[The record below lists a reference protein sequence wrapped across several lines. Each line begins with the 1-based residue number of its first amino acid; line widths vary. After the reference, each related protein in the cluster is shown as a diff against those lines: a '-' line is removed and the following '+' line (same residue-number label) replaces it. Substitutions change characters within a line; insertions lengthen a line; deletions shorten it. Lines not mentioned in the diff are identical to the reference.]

1 MASRWNQQEQG
12 AKRRRTN
19 QGTRGTARTQPAAS
33 NPNKNRKSTDTN
45 RNIGRPAAA
54 KPAPKA
60 APKAAPKQ
68 TKPSGV
74 QKVQQKVTY
83 FTNKNKPKQ
92 TTQQTSLNR
101 LARQKGTAQ
110 VLTGKQTPLPPKRA
124 TRMGQ
129 TLNPMEQLKTD
140 AKLGRENWISRATV
154 PAKPLTAEQQKKKN
168 QQTAKQSGFNAR
180 ARKQTLSSYDQKLAQ
195 GKQFQIQQAKQ
206 RFDEAKAKGDSAGMA
221 KAHREAESLRYGSGY
236 SGGATGS
243 EYITANLTQD
253 DYNRLN
259 ADGQKAMKQARLT
272 RSRAVTEEE
281 IARADRRI
289 EEILNAPGYRNNR
302 LSAAETGKGWSYG
315 PDGRRMWAGT
325 KEQNR
330 EDARP
335 AIAGLQGIGKRI
347 VGQYAHFGQS
357 VARANRDIIDR
368 NNINKW
374 IVDADN
380 YIQAQSDL
388 ERYDSF
394 VAQFGAPP
402 DDLPAN
408 RNVLVMRLNDAIQAR
423 AQLARIEHDVDS
435 PYYDETHAKTA
446 RELMR
451 ERYSLP
457 GRDEF
462 ESPVSM
468 MLNDTPT
475 GRKETFGERMLREGA
490 ELEEEALEGTT
501 GLNRVLGQTA
511 LMLGDMA
518 PKAAL
523 AAIPGVGPLLSTY
536 AFGAGI
542 TGETAYNLRQQG
554 ATNSQALFQGALEG
568 GAVLGLGALSGA
580 ATSGAARFLASKGLQ
595 NNAVAKA
602 AMASVSG
609 GAFAAGGTG
618 MRVLANKFGYGEKD
632 NLTAGQLVQ
641 DAVIDFA
648 FGAIFTLLSGGPKK
662 MASRREESASWEFF
676 SKDMSPEEARALYR
690 RYAKQYHPDVG
701 GDGAVFA
708 RISDEYARYKQEVVN
723 RAQTSYRA
731 ATKASAEGKADV
743 AAQAEAE
750 YREAVGAI
758 QATME
763 EEIAARPE
771 IAEAMEILGAVSRD
785 GIKAPDLDPAQVSG
799 IMQRPQEP
807 TNVAAL
813 PPAAAT
819 ERSPLTMTAQEM
831 AENDHRTPMEK
842 AQDQGQSALELAA
855 RALQARNEAR
865 ELAAQQ
871 AAAWAARPREE
882 APVTVPEP
890 PTTTGIS
897 PTLEER
903 PVETTPKTGSIEA
916 VEKEKTRLRGAI
928 KMPVKGTNAEA
939 LEAGARSGELSL
951 DSVTFGGNV
960 PGFTKAQRNSFAEQ
974 VIEAAGTDARTIDVD
989 VPGDGDF
996 HMENTPENVANV
1008 LNKLN
1013 VKANQESIFTKPLD
1027 KLFSDAVKTATFTLN
1042 GEHYVTNGAL
1052 ALAVG
1057 EPGAK
1062 YAAENYKAAPLDM
1075 KQAEFA
1081 NEIAKNDKV
1090 LTQQPR
1096 VAVKGKDTQVYVFQT
1111 PDGEF
1116 TFDKRLVN
1124 FIDSGTL
1131 HYGEQ
1136 SYLSGRKVPWIV
1148 SVGEDGRINGFVLG
1162 MSGAKKLDPQTN
1174 YPYGNL
1180 KSIANAGKAPY
1191 NEGKSPKSVKEDMKN
1206 AVTSEEPGGMDQG
1219 RENLLPGDTGRRGLP
1234 DAGHP
1239 SEAQER
1245 VHGDRPG
1252 GEGNVHP
1259 DEGNDGET
1267 GAGGTGPDDS
1277 LRPEPGGDAGHAGTE
1292 NGLAV
1297 PRVAEG
1303 DTGAGV
1309 GHADEGGRADVS
1321 KPKDKPKP
1329 KTNNRHNHQITEDI
1343 DSIRPNFNDNVAA
1356 IKTMK
1361 AILEAGRKA
1370 TKEEM
1375 AVLAKYK
1382 GWGALKDILNEYSYY
1397 GRQLKG
1403 LLTKEEYEA
1412 AKLSV
1417 LNAHYTST
1425 KVISAMYDAVKRL
1438 GFKGGRVLE
1447 PSMGTGNFFGTM
1459 PKSMAR
1465 ASDLYGVE
1473 LDSITGN
1480 IAKLLYP
1487 DAKIDVAGFQ
1497 DVMYPDGTF
1506 DLVIGN
1512 VPFSNEIKIPYRGT
1526 TYNLHD
1532 FFFVKALDETRP
1544 GGVVALITSTGTLD
1558 KISGKT
1564 QRAISDR
1571 ANLIAAFRLPDNAF
1585 KTNAGTEVTTDLLFL
1600 QRKGEGIED
1609 NGIAFQKI
1617 GEIDGV
1623 PINEYFVEHPENI
1636 LGKLAREKGMY
1647 ASERTVVHGD
1657 GRNMEEALSKA
1668 FRKLPKDIMSGEPRP
1683 AAKPVTARKRGERSR
1698 RGFQISEDGTVTITD
1713 TKTGET
1719 VEYGNATKKE
1729 KEKTDTIREYVGLK
1743 ETFLDLLNTEN
1754 SGGDGSALRDKLNEQ
1769 YDAFV
1774 EKHGPLS
1781 SKENKRLLGQ
1791 DGDYIRTT
1799 GIELKTKDGYGKS
1812 DIFRTATTAR
1822 AKKTHADTAEEA
1834 LSISLNETGGV
1845 DLARME
1851 KLTGNS
1857 REDILKALGDE
1868 IILTPDGEYQLTVQY
1883 ASGDI
1888 YEKLD
1893 RIKGKKGFE
1902 KQRKI
1907 LEAALPKRK
1916 GPDEIMPTIGSHWI
1930 SPDYVRDFIRETFE
1944 VAGGL
1949 NVSYSKELGQWSV
1962 KLGWTGVKRFST
1974 DRVEAKDI
1982 IEKTLNGKNIV
1993 VTDKD
1998 ADGKR
2003 VINPNETK
2011 LAQAKQD
2018 DLRDAFQNWAFADR
2032 TRADDLIE
2040 TYNRTFNN
2048 YAPMNY
2054 DALADKI
2061 DWGVNP
2067 ASKKQ
2072 PRDYQKAAAARIVFG
2087 GNTLL
2092 HNGVGTGKTLTM
2104 IIAAHGLKQA
2114 GIANKPMFV
2123 VPNGKVEDF
2132 RTEILE
2138 AYPDAKI
2145 LALDNESMTPK
2156 QIQSTKSLIATGDW
2170 DYVII
2175 YRSAF
2180 GLVPLSPEVAAQSL
2194 QRQLELYE
2202 AAARENAGDRNGD
2215 KRFEKGLKARME
2227 TLRNRINALLDKPKD
2242 ESTFFDDMGIDAL
2255 FVDEAHNFKKV
2266 GFPTT
2271 FNFSG
2276 IVADTNEMT
2285 TDLYMKEEWL
2295 RDRGDRIV
2303 LATATPITNAISEM
2317 YNMTMHVAPEV
2328 YRNAGIYSFDTWA
2341 NTFVNIESQAE
2352 IASDGKTFR
2361 MKERARNFK
2370 NANALF
2376 GLYRQFAD
2384 IKLTQDV
2391 VKGLPEAEVVTVT
2404 AEGTDLHQQILDYL
2418 SGLPKDKILQ
2428 MNNDGKMAATDLRL
2442 ASALLDEM
2450 GIPMTAE
2457 ELDLPKSKINL
2468 AVGHI
2473 VDEWE
2478 NSAASKGTQFVFLDV
2493 GIGQSKTAGRYNYNL
2508 YGDLI
2513 DKLVKAGIPKK
2524 EIAKI
2529 GDYDGEEKRQILY
2542 DKMNNGEIRVLIGST
2557 AKMGEG
2563 VNAQQKAVALHH
2575 LSVPY
2580 RPDNLEQREGRIV
2593 RSGNT
2598 NKKVRI
2604 YKYIQENSYDSYLW
2618 QMIER
2623 KAAYLAEAYRGGDAT
2638 EVDELSEAQ
2647 VNAREAKAIATGN
2660 PLIMEK
2666 MNLQDTISRLKT
2678 LYRGWQGE
2686 KYDAQRTIE
2695 QARGKVAGAK
2705 QAQANA
2711 EADIRTVT
2719 EAIKKEGDGFS
2730 VTIGKK
2736 TFDTRKDATTALNP
2750 YFKERKTGKI
2760 GTVHGLEFGIQYDPQ
2775 DNNYRIYVRG
2785 EGEYYNSLGDSA
2797 SGNLTRIVNL
2807 AEKGPQSAKTVA
2819 ERNVQINESA
2829 IRDAETT
2836 LKAPFKH
2843 QKELEKSQARMREI
2857 DRELGVSGNDV
2868 TIETEETPAPTS
2880 GEVQY
2885 SREPGSAAGKS
2896 KEKKNFNEAQA
2907 GIAPRPENWTTERIK
2922 GGKTETPMSLSQII
2936 SKMMHDFDLNVTF
2949 GHVRG
2954 KGVRGQFNPRD
2965 KGIRSR
2971 IEQDLPTISHELG
2984 HWLDDRAGITGR
2996 KMSGEMRNEL
3006 EAALGEMKDQYPES
3020 AIQSEGFAEF
3030 IRKYLTNRETAAID
3044 YPILT
3049 ETIKRGLD
3057 GRDLIL
3063 LNQFADEINAYYAL
3077 DANTA
3082 GSAIRFRED
3091 GRPDYRT
3098 HVERVKDLGDS
3109 VYQAWVDSN
3118 HAIKNLDR
3126 ITGGNAY
3133 IYATNAAYRD
3143 NVAAQI
3149 IDGDLTDPNGRYVGP
3164 GWKTAIQGINTRN
3177 KQEWRDFGEYL
3188 VVRHGPE
3195 RLDAGK
3201 RVFADDRKNSSA
3213 FMNARR
3219 EELEEKYPAFKA
3231 AGDRLIEFE
3240 RNLVDV
3246 WGVGTGLIESSLAE
3260 SWHELYPNHVPL
3272 NRAIP
3277 RTRGGSGGKRGY
3289 ANQSN
3294 PLRRAKG
3301 SGLDIV
3307 HPAENIIDEIV
3318 MLVNAGTLNRV
3329 MQMVA
3334 GEAESMGADAMFM
3347 EKVPTPMVAKK
3358 FSMTGIKETLDQAGN
3373 EARLQGMFSENAQAT
3388 FDEIVSSLDDVMIQ
3402 YERGKAHGNV
3412 VTVMRNG
3419 NPEFWK
3425 VNDEALLDSLTHLS
3439 APQIG
3444 GILEAYAKTTR
3455 FMTANITGNNP
3466 IWSLFSNAPR
3476 DIMTFFTFSKE
3487 RNPGKAIPAI
3497 GSAYLNAFRQ
3507 RYKAG
3512 EGLDPLFAEY
3522 LAMGG
3527 GHASAYSADANLAKR
3542 ARKSAM
3548 SNEVQRVLDAI
3559 NPINWVS
3566 FVSDTIEMG
3575 PRFATYKMMRQ
3586 AGMEPNEAFYQAMD
3600 VTTNFRKAG
3609 YQSRQINKVVPF
3621 FNASVQG
3628 VDKFARFLSAEDAAP
3643 GKRGKTAAGRFTAM
3657 VAVSAA
3663 LAAVLYALNN
3673 RDDDRK
3679 RDYQQLSTY
3688 TKNAYW
3694 CIPMEDGKF
3703 FTIPKPR
3710 EIAVMTSLFETIL
3723 ERAKG
3728 GNEHAF
3734 DEFYDYAVENFLPS
3748 VISDL
3753 AEIPSNIAREG
3764 INEGLKTSF
3773 FGAAG
3778 SMGLLGV
3785 GFYMGANRDFLG
3797 RPIESQSLQNME
3809 PRDRFTNSTSK
3820 MAYYIGQG
3828 LNLSPQMIDYLG
3840 NQVLGYVWK
3849 VPNALFPVGEDPD
3862 FTLGVKA
3869 TYLKDSEYSTD
3880 LVNRLYDRKDRSDRA
3895 ASSKD
3900 DIDIAINAKLDNT
3913 MTTFYGRFNKLNRDR
3928 DDTNGRR
3935 AARQTVL
3942 TMIHDY
3948 LGQAESGQWP
3958 DSMKRVLDAV
3968 RRTGSTELMP
3978 TALNAYIEDGD
3989 SKHNLT
3995 DSQYVEYQ
4003 TMYNGYYYDV
4013 AGQAMSGVEPGSN
4026 QEAAILRQA
4035 KSLAKDKADEAML
4048 KKLGVN
4054 PSSGY
4059 TEKYPGIS
4067 DQDIVRFKASLQLA
4081 NEDGSL
4087 TQEEVISVID
4097 DMMRD
4102 GLSKGNASTLFHS
4115 KYESDKHNKY
4125 K

>member
-1 MASRWNQQEQG
+1 MASRWNQLEQG
-12 AKRRRTN
+12 AKRRRSN
-19 QGTRGTARTQPAAS
+19 QGTRGSTQPAAS

-45 RNIGRPAAA
+45 RNNSRPAAA

-68 TKPSGV
+68 NKPSGV

-180 ARKQTLSSYDQKLAQ
+180 ARKQTLSSYDQKLSQ

-236 SGGATGS
+236 SGGASGN
-243 EYITANLTQD
+243 EYITGKLSQD

-272 RSRAVTEEE
+272 RSGAVTEEE

-289 EEILNAPGYRNNR
+289 AEILNAPGYQNNR

-325 KEQNR
+325 KEQNK

-335 AIAGLQGIGKRI
+335 GVAALESMGKRF
-347 VGQYAHFGQS
+347 VGQYAHLGES
-357 VARANRDIIDR
+357 VKRASQDVIDR

-374 IVDADN
+374 IADADN
-380 YIQAQSDL
+380 YIQAKSDL
-388 ERYDSF
+388 DRYDSF
-394 VAQFGAPP
+394 VAQFGTSP
-402 DDLPAN
+402 DDLPKN

-435 PYYDETHAKTA
+435 PYYDETHANTM

-457 GRDEF
+457 REDDLD
-462 ESPVSM
+462 SPVSM
-468 MLNDTPT
+468 MLDATPKT
-475 GRKETFGERMLREGA
+475 REETFGERMLRESA
-490 ELEEEALEGTT
+490 ALREEALSGMS
-501 GLNRVLGQTA
+501 GVNRELAQVA
-511 LMLGDMA
+511 LDLGDMA

-542 TGETAYNLRQQG
+542 AGEQAYNLRQQG

-568 GAVLGLGALSGA
+568 GAVLGLGTLSGA

-609 GAFAAGGTG
+609 GTFAAGGTG

-662 MASRREESASWEFF
+662 MASRREEPASWEFF
-676 SKDMSPEEARALYR
+676 SKDMSPEEARALYL
-690 RYAKQYHPDVG
+690 RYAKQYHPDAG
-701 GDGAVFA
+701 GGGAVFA

-731 ATKASAEGKADV
+731 AAKASAEGKADV

-750 YREAVGAI
+750 YREAVGAL

-807 TNVAAL
+807 TNVVSL

-831 AENDHRTPMEK
+831 AENDHRTPIEK

-871 AAAWAARPREE
+871 AAAWAARPREAE
-882 APVTVPEP
+882 PSPMPETPSPTFAPTS
-890 PTTTGIS
+890 PTFEERPTAAA
-897 PTLEER
+897 PTLEKPDFDFRKNQGTATQSEEPVNQKTLK
-903 PVETTPKTGSIEA
+903 PVEPNEETAYTGSGNAEYDDLISQLQNYNRATAGGVRYTVTGTASGYIGDMWRLNGTGGYVQDARAHMYHSQPFGSREQA
-916 VEKEKTRLRGAI
+916 VEDLLA
-928 KMPVKGTNAEA
+928 V
-939 LEAGARSGELSL
+939 ARSN
-951 DSVTFGGNV
+951 FY
-960 PGFTKAQRNSFAEQ
+960 
-974 VIEAAGTDARTIDVD
+974 
-989 VPGDGDF
+989 
-996 HMENTPENVANV
+996 PE
-1008 LNKLN
+1008 LNKI
-1013 VKANQESIFTKPLD
+1013 KA
-1027 KLFSDAVKTATFTLN
+1027 
-1042 GEHYVTNGAL
+1042 
-1052 ALAVG
+1052 
-1057 EPGAK
+1057 
-1062 YAAENYKAAPLDM
+1062 
-1075 KQAEFA
+1075 
-1081 NEIAKNDKV
+1081 
-1090 LTQQPR
+1090 
-1096 VAVKGKDTQVYVFQT
+1096 
-1111 PDGEF
+1111 
-1116 TFDKRLVN
+1116 
-1124 FIDSGTL
+1124 
-1131 HYGEQ
+1131 
-1136 SYLSGRKVPWIV
+1136 
-1148 SVGEDGRINGFVLG
+1148 
-1162 MSGAKKLDPQTN
+1162 
-1174 YPYGNL
+1174 
-1180 KSIANAGKAPY
+1180 
-1191 NEGKSPKSVKEDMKN
+1191 KEDMKN

-1219 RENLLPGDTGRRGLP
+1219 REDLLPGDTGRRGLP

-1252 GEGNVHP
+1252 RKGNVHP

-1267 GAGGTGPDDS
+1267 GAGGTRPDDS
-1277 LRPEPGGDAGHAGTE
+1277 LRPEPGSDAGHAGTE

-1303 DTGAGV
+1303 DAGAGV

-1321 KPKDKPKP
+1321 KPKEKPKP

-1343 DSIRPNFNDNVAA
+1343 DSIRPNFNDNVTA

-1370 TKEEM
+1370 TKEE
-1375 AVLAKYK
+1375 
-1382 GWGALKDILNEYSYY
+1382 
-1397 GRQLKG
+1397 
-1403 LLTKEEYEA
+1403 T
-1412 AKLSV
+1412 
-1417 LNAHYTST
+1417 
-1425 KVISAMYDAVKRL
+1425 
-1438 GFKGGRVLE
+1438 
-1447 PSMGTGNFFGTM
+1447 
-1459 PKSMAR
+1459 
-1465 ASDLYGVE
+1465 
-1473 LDSITGN
+1473 
-1480 IAKLLYP
+1480 
-1487 DAKIDVAGFQ
+1487 
-1497 DVMYPDGTF
+1497 
-1506 DLVIGN
+1506 
-1512 VPFSNEIKIPYRGT
+1512 
-1526 TYNLHD
+1526 
-1532 FFFVKALDETRP
+1532 
-1544 GGVVALITSTGTLD
+1544 
-1558 KISGKT
+1558 
-1564 QRAISDR
+1564 
-1571 ANLIAAFRLPDNAF
+1571 
-1585 KTNAGTEVTTDLLFL
+1585 
-1600 QRKGEGIED
+1600 
-1609 NGIAFQKI
+1609 
-1617 GEIDGV
+1617 
-1623 PINEYFVEHPENI
+1623 
-1636 LGKLAREKGMY
+1636 
-1647 ASERTVVHGD
+1647 
-1657 GRNMEEALSKA
+1657 
-1668 FRKLPKDIMSGEPRP
+1668 
-1683 AAKPVTARKRGERSR
+1683 PV
-1698 RGFQISEDGTVTITD
+1698 
-1713 TKTGET
+1713 
-1719 VEYGNATKKE
+1719 
-1729 KEKTDTIREYVGLK
+1729 
-1743 ETFLDLLNTEN
+1743 
-1754 SGGDGSALRDKLNEQ
+1754 
-1769 YDAFV
+1769 
-1774 EKHGPLS
+1774 
-1781 SKENKRLLGQ
+1781 
-1791 DGDYIRTT
+1791 
-1799 GIELKTKDGYGKS
+1799 
-1812 DIFRTATTAR
+1812 
-1822 AKKTHADTAEEA
+1822 
-1834 LSISLNETGGV
+1834 
-1845 DLARME
+1845 
-1851 KLTGNS
+1851 
-1857 REDILKALGDE
+1857 
-1868 IILTPDGEYQLTVQY
+1868 
-1883 ASGDI
+1883 
-1888 YEKLD
+1888 
-1893 RIKGKKGFE
+1893 
-1902 KQRKI
+1902 
-1907 LEAALPKRK
+1907 
-1916 GPDEIMPTIGSHWI
+1916 
-1930 SPDYVRDFIRETFE
+1930 
-1944 VAGGL
+1944 
-1949 NVSYSKELGQWSV
+1949 
-1962 KLGWTGVKRFST
+1962 
-1974 DRVEAKDI
+1974 
-1982 IEKTLNGKNIV
+1982 
-1993 VTDKD
+1993 
-1998 ADGKR
+1998 
-2003 VINPNETK
+2003 
-2011 LAQAKQD
+2011 
-2018 DLRDAFQNWAFADR
+2018 
-2032 TRADDLIE
+2032 
-2040 TYNRTFNN
+2040 
-2048 YAPMNY
+2048 
-2054 DALADKI
+2054 
-2061 DWGVNP
+2061 
-2067 ASKKQ
+2067 
-2072 PRDYQKAAAARIVFG
+2072 
-2087 GNTLL
+2087 
-2092 HNGVGTGKTLTM
+2092 
-2104 IIAAHGLKQA
+2104 
-2114 GIANKPMFV
+2114 
-2123 VPNGKVEDF
+2123 
-2132 RTEILE
+2132 
-2138 AYPDAKI
+2138 
-2145 LALDNESMTPK
+2145 
-2156 QIQSTKSLIATGDW
+2156 
-2170 DYVII
+2170 
-2175 YRSAF
+2175 
-2180 GLVPLSPEVAAQSL
+2180 
-2194 QRQLELYE
+2194 
-2202 AAARENAGDRNGD
+2202 
-2215 KRFEKGLKARME
+2215 
-2227 TLRNRINALLDKPKD
+2227 
-2242 ESTFFDDMGIDAL
+2242 
-2255 FVDEAHNFKKV
+2255 
-2266 GFPTT
+2266 
-2271 FNFSG
+2271 
-2276 IVADTNEMT
+2276 
-2285 TDLYMKEEWL
+2285 
-2295 RDRGDRIV
+2295 
-2303 LATATPITNAISEM
+2303 
-2317 YNMTMHVAPEV
+2317 
-2328 YRNAGIYSFDTWA
+2328 
-2341 NTFVNIESQAE
+2341 
-2352 IASDGKTFR
+2352 
-2361 MKERARNFK
+2361 
-2370 NANALF
+2370 
-2376 GLYRQFAD
+2376 
-2384 IKLTQDV
+2384 
-2391 VKGLPEAEVVTVT
+2391 
-2404 AEGTDLHQQILDYL
+2404 
-2418 SGLPKDKILQ
+2418 
-2428 MNNDGKMAATDLRL
+2428 
-2442 ASALLDEM
+2442 
-2450 GIPMTAE
+2450 
-2457 ELDLPKSKINL
+2457 
-2468 AVGHI
+2468 
-2473 VDEWE
+2473 
-2478 NSAASKGTQFVFLDV
+2478 
-2493 GIGQSKTAGRYNYNL
+2493 
-2508 YGDLI
+2508 
-2513 DKLVKAGIPKK
+2513 
-2524 EIAKI
+2524 
-2529 GDYDGEEKRQILY
+2529 
-2542 DKMNNGEIRVLIGST
+2542 
-2557 AKMGEG
+2557 
-2563 VNAQQKAVALHH
+2563 
-2575 LSVPY
+2575 
-2580 RPDNLEQREGRIV
+2580 
-2593 RSGNT
+2593 
-2598 NKKVRI
+2598 
-2604 YKYIQENSYDSYLW
+2604 
-2618 QMIER
+2618 
-2623 KAAYLAEAYRGGDAT
+2623 
-2638 EVDELSEAQ
+2638 
-2647 VNAREAKAIATGN
+2647 
-2660 PLIMEK
+2660 
-2666 MNLQDTISRLKT
+2666 
-2678 LYRGWQGE
+2678 
-2686 KYDAQRTIE
+2686 
-2695 QARGKVAGAK
+2695 
-2705 QAQANA
+2705 
-2711 EADIRTVT
+2711 
-2719 EAIKKEGDGFS
+2719 
-2730 VTIGKK
+2730 
-2736 TFDTRKDATTALNP
+2736 
-2750 YFKERKTGKI
+2750 
-2760 GTVHGLEFGIQYDPQ
+2760 
-2775 DNNYRIYVRG
+2775 
-2785 EGEYYNSLGDSA
+2785 
-2797 SGNLTRIVNL
+2797 
-2807 AEKGPQSAKTVA
+2807 
-2819 ERNVQINESA
+2819 
-2829 IRDAETT
+2829 
-2836 LKAPFKH
+2836 
-2843 QKELEKSQARMREI
+2843 
-2857 DRELGVSGNDV
+2857 
-2868 TIETEETPAPTS
+2868 PTS

-2896 KEKKNFNEAQA
+2896 KGKKNFNEAQA

-2922 GGKTETPMSLSQII
+2922 GGKAETPMSLSQII

-2996 KMSGEMRNEL
+2996 KMSGEARKEL
-3006 EAALGEMKDQYPES
+3006 EAVLGELKDQYPES

-3057 GRDLIL
+3057 GRDLAL

-3455 FMTANITGNNP
+3455 FMTANITGNNL

-3476 DIMTFFTFSKE
+3476 DLMTFFAFSRE

-3542 ARKSAM
+3542 ARKSATA
-3548 SNEVQRVLDAI
+3548 NGAQRALDAI

-3586 AGMEPNEAFYQAMD
+3586 AGMEPHEAFYQAMD

-3628 VDKFARFLSAEDAAP
+3628 VDKFARFFSAEDAAP

-3710 EIAVMTSLFETIL
+3710 ELAVMTSLFETVL
-3723 ERAKG
+3723 ERTKG

-3748 VISDL
+3748 VFSDL

-3849 VPNALFPVGEDPD
+3849 VPKALFPVGEDPD

-4013 AGQAMSGVEPGSN
+4013 AGQAMSGVEPGSS

>member
-1 MASRWNQQEQG
+1 MANKWNIQQQG
-12 AKRRRTN
+12 AKRRRSN
-19 QGTRGTARTQPAAS
+19 QNTAKPQAS
-33 NPNKNRKSTDTN
+33 AENKNRRSTDTRAN
-45 RNIGRPAAA
+45 SGKPASKPEAKPTA
-54 KPAPKA
+54 KPA
-60 APKAAPKQ
+60 
-68 TKPSGV
+68 
-74 QKVQQKVTY
+74 QQKPQQRTTY
-83 FTNKNKPKQ
+83 YRSGIDK
-92 TTQQTSLNR
+92 R
-101 LARQKGTAQ
+101 LRNTADTVARAASQTAQ
-110 VLTGKQTPLPPKRA
+110 RAKQTPYQRQNSARAQVKTSQIQTANLPDPHMIRDLTKLPQP
-124 TRMGQ
+124 G
-129 TLNPMEQLKTD
+129 LNGRNLVQQAGAAMLSAQDPRNRYFNLLARHVSLDPREQLQADILAGRSAWGSQMGPRQEKTD
-140 AKLGRENWISRATV
+140 RQRAAQIV
-154 PAKPLTAEQQKKKN
+154 DR
-168 QQTAKQSGFNAR
+168 AKQADFRRRSQ
-180 ARKQTLSSYDQKLAQ
+180 KQTVSDYDRKNLTTAQ
-195 GKQFQIQQAKQ
+195 IDQLREAKQ
-206 RFDEAKAKGDSAGMA
+206 RYDIAKSRGDQAAMA
-221 KAHREAESLRYGSGY
+221 RAHQDAELLRSLYGY
-236 SGGATGS
+236 SGGTAGS
-243 EYITANLTQD
+243 EYLSPGLSTTERTSLNDRGETAL
-253 DYNRLN
+253 
-259 ADGQKAMKQARLT
+259 KQVRMQ
-272 RSRAVTEEE
+272 RQRAVTEEE
-281 IARADRRI
+281 IARLDRR
-289 EEILNAPGYRNNR
+289 EREIMNAPGFRER
-302 LSAAETGKGWSYG
+302 TGADIDTARGWGY
-315 PDGRRMWAGT
+315 DANGRRMWSGT
-325 KEQNR
+325 AEQGR
-330 EDARP
+330 QDARRGVA
-335 AIAGLQGIGKRI
+335 AIQATGEGAAGGMLYA
-347 VGQYAHFGQS
+347 GQTA
-357 VARANRDIIDR
+357 ARATRDKFER
-368 NNINKW
+368 ENMSQW
-374 IVDADN
+374 IADAAN
-380 YIQAQSDL
+380 YNHAKTELEFIRDYKRQFGEVPEGYNEMQAQIA
-388 ERYDSF
+388 F
-394 VAQFGAPP
+394 NNAV
-402 DDLPAN
+402 
-408 RNVLVMRLNDAIQAR
+408 QAR
-423 AQLARIEHDVDS
+423 AQLARIQGDVDS
-435 PYYDETHAKTA
+435 LYFDPTVAERLGLPTTREKT
-446 RELMR
+446 L
-451 ERYSLP
+451 
-457 GRDEF
+457 
-462 ESPVSM
+462 
-468 MLNDTPT
+468 
-475 GRKETFGERMLREGA
+475 GERLLRQAAEHQAEATEGMSGPEAFLTNALISAGQSAPGMALGLVPGVGPALGLAVLGAQAGGSRAYDLRQQGLTA
-490 ELEEEALEGTT
+490 EEAYRAGFVSGGIEALTEKLPLENFARIVKGKGGRSELADVLHQAGLEAEEEALSYFG
-501 GLNRVLGQTA
+501 NYIA
-511 LMLGDMA
+511 D
-518 PKAAL
+518 L
-523 AAIPGVGPLLSTY
+523 AQQNPDAHFSWAELLEN
-536 AFGAGI
+536 AGMGAV
-542 TGETAYNLRQQG
+542 
-554 ATNSQALFQGALEG
+554 G
-568 GAVLGLGALSGA
+568 GAVFGGVGSFLSPGRTRGNGP
-580 ATSGAARFLASKGLQ
+580 ATNVPEGQMIPELQGGTQNAETATRIEAARRLQ
-595 NNAVAKA
+595 
-602 AMASVSG
+602 
-609 GAFAAGGTG
+609 AG
-618 MRVLANKFGYGEKD
+618 M
-632 NLTAGQLVQ
+632 
-641 DAVIDFA
+641 
-648 FGAIFTLLSGGPKK
+648 
-662 MASRREESASWEFF
+662 
-676 SKDMSPEEARALYR
+676 
-690 RYAKQYHPDVG
+690 
-701 GDGAVFA
+701 
-708 RISDEYARYKQEVVN
+708 EYPQ
-723 RAQTSYRA
+723 
-731 ATKASAEGKADV
+731 
-743 AAQAEAE
+743 
-750 YREAVGAI
+750 AVGAL
-758 QATME
+758 QAAME
-763 EEIAARPE
+763 EDVAARPE

-785 GIKAPDLDPAQVSG
+785 GNRVPNLDPAQISG
-799 IMQRPQEP
+799 MMQRPQEP
-807 TNVAAL
+807 TAVAAL
-813 PPAAAT
+813 PPAAEA
-819 ERSPLTMTAQEM
+819 ERSPLTMTAQEI
-831 AENDHRTPMEK
+831 AAADHRTPMEK

-855 RALQARNEAR
+855 RALQARNEAG

-871 AAAWAARPREE
+871 AAAWAERPREE
-882 APVTVPEP
+882 AAT
-890 PTTTGIS
+890 PTISPIS
-897 PTLEER
+897 PTFEER
-903 PVETTPKTGSIEA
+903 ETTPVPKNGIESNGKVDFAPQTSAKNVGTAEGVTPYERETFDSMQEAGNTEGAKQAAYPEEPIKQEAPKQVEPGMETAYTGSGNAEYDDLVSQLQDYNRATAGGVQYTVTGTASGYIGDMWRVNGTGGYVQDARAHMYHSQPFGSREQA
-916 VEKEKTRLRGAI
+916 VEDLLA
-928 KMPVKGTNAEA
+928 V
-939 LEAGARSGELSL
+939 ARSN
-951 DSVTFGGNV
+951 FY
-960 PGFTKAQRNSFAEQ
+960 
-974 VIEAAGTDARTIDVD
+974 
-989 VPGDGDF
+989 
-996 HMENTPENVANV
+996 PE
-1008 LNKLN
+1008 LNK
-1013 VKANQESIFTKPLD
+1013 
-1027 KLFSDAVKTATFTLN
+1027 
-1042 GEHYVTNGAL
+1042 VT
-1052 ALAVG
+1052 
-1057 EPGAK
+1057 
-1062 YAAENYKAAPLDM
+1062 
-1075 KQAEFA
+1075 
-1081 NEIAKNDKV
+1081 
-1090 LTQQPR
+1090 
-1096 VAVKGKDTQVYVFQT
+1096 
-1111 PDGEF
+1111 
-1116 TFDKRLVN
+1116 
-1124 FIDSGTL
+1124 
-1131 HYGEQ
+1131 
-1136 SYLSGRKVPWIV
+1136 
-1148 SVGEDGRINGFVLG
+1148 
-1162 MSGAKKLDPQTN
+1162 
-1174 YPYGNL
+1174 
-1180 KSIANAGKAPY
+1180 
-1191 NEGKSPKSVKEDMKN
+1191 VKEDNQN
-1206 AVTSEEPGGMDQG
+1206 AVTSEEPGGVDRG
-1219 RENLLPGDTGRRGLP
+1219 REDLLPGEPGRRGLP

-1252 GEGNVHP
+1252 GERNVHP
-1259 DEGNDGET
+1259 NEGNDGEAGVRT
-1267 GAGGTGPDDS
+1267 GGQHDSGGLHAGS
-1277 LRPEPGGDAGHAGTE
+1277 DAGHAGTE

-1297 PRVAEG
+1297 PRMAEG
-1303 DTGAGV
+1303 DAGAGV
-1309 GHADEGGRADVS
+1309 GHADEGGRTDVS
-1321 KPKDKPKP
+1321 RSKEKPKP
-1329 KTNNRHNHQITEDI
+1329 RTNNRHNHQITEDI

-1361 AILEAGRKA
+1361 AILAAGRKA

-1526 TYNLHD
+1526 NYNLHD

-1571 ANLIAAFRLPDNAF
+1571 ANLIAAVRLPDNAF

-1600 QRKGEGIED
+1600 QRKGEGVED
-1609 NGIAFQKI
+1609 NGVTFQKI
-1617 GEIDGV
+1617 GEIDGI
-1623 PINEYFVEHPENI
+1623 PINEYFVAHPENI

-1657 GRNMEEALSKA
+1657 GRNMEEALAKA
-1668 FRKLPKDIMSGEPRP
+1668 FHKLPKDIMSGEPRP
-1683 AAKPVTARKRGERSR
+1683 AAKPVTAQKRGERSR
-1698 RGFQISEDGTVTITD
+1698 IGFQIGEDGSVTITD
-1713 TKTGET
+1713 AKTGET
-1719 VEYGNATKKE
+1719 VEYGSATKKE

-1799 GIELKTKDGYGKS
+1799 GIELKTENGYGKS
-1812 DIFRTATTAR
+1812 DIFRTATT
-1822 AKKTHADTAEEA
+1822 KKVKKNHADTAEEA

-1851 KLTGNS
+1851 KLTGNTL
-1857 REDILKALGDE
+1857 EDLLKALGDE

-1902 KQRKI
+1902 KQRKV

-1916 GPDEIMPTIGSHWI
+1916 GPDEIMPSIGSHWI

-1974 DRVEAKDI
+1974 DRVGAKDI

-1993 VTDKD
+1993 VKDKM
-1998 ADGKR
+1998 ADGKS

-2018 DLRDAFQNWAFADR
+2018 DLREAFQNWAFADR
-2032 TRADDLIE
+2032 NRADDLIE

-2054 DALADKI
+2054 EALADKI
-2061 DWGVNP
+2061 DLGVRP
-2067 ASKKQ
+2067 DYGKQ
-2072 PRDYQKAAAARIVFG
+2072 PRDYQKALVARIVFG
-2087 GNTLL
+2087 GNTLI
-2092 HNGVGTGKTLTM
+2092 HHGVGTGKTMTM
-2104 IIAAHGLKQA
+2104 LMSAHVLKQM
-2114 GIANKPMFV
+2114 GIAKKPMIV
-2123 VPNGKVEDF
+2123 VPNGKVNDF
-2132 RTEILE
+2132 RTDMLE
-2138 AYPDAKI
+2138 LYPDAKV

-2156 QIQSTKSLIATGDW
+2156 QIQSTKSLISTGDW
-2170 DYVII
+2170 DLVII

-2180 GLVPLSPEVAAQSL
+2180 NLIPLSPEVAAQSL
-2194 QRQLELYE
+2194 QRQLDMYEE
-2202 AAARENAGDRNGD
+2202 AARANAGAKNGT
-2215 KRFEKGLKARME
+2215 KQFEKGLKARME

-2418 SGLPKDKILQ
+2418 SRLPKDKILQ

-2450 GIPMTAE
+2450 GVPMTPE

-2478 NSAASKGTQFVFLDV
+2478 KSASSKGTQFVFLDV
-2493 GIGQSKTAGRYNYNL
+2493 GIGQSKSAGRYNYNL

-2593 RSGNT
+2593 RSCNT

-2695 QARGKVAGAK
+2695 KARGKVAGAK
-2705 QAQANA
+2705 QAQVNA
-2711 EADIRTVT
+2711 EADIKTVT

-2730 VTIGKK
+2730 ITIGKK

-2750 YFKERKTGKI
+2750 YFKDRKTGKI
-2760 GTVHGLEFGIQYDPQ
+2760 GTVHGLEFGVQYDPQ
-2775 DNNYRIYVRG
+2775 DNNYRIYIRG
-2785 EGEYYNSLGDSA
+2785 EGEYYNSLGDSV

-2807 AEKGPQSAKTVA
+2807 AEKGPVSAKTVA

-2868 TIETEETPAPTS
+2868 TIEAEETPEASS
-2880 GEVQY
+2880 GEVKY
-2885 SREPGSAAGKS
+2885 SREPGSTAGKS
-2896 KEKKNFNEAQA
+2896 KEKKNFNEARA
-2907 GIAPRPENWTTERIK
+2907 GIASHPEDWTTERIT
-2922 GGKTETPMSLSQII
+2922 GGKTEAPMSLSQII
-2936 SKMMHDFDLNVTF
+2936 SKMMHDFDLNITF

-2954 KGVRGQFNPRD
+2954 KGIRGQFNTRD

-2996 KMSGEMRNEL
+2996 KLSGGAQKEL
-3006 EAALGEMKDQYPES
+3006 EAVLGNRLEQTRENE
-3020 AIQSEGFAEF
+3020 IQSEGFAEF

-3049 ETIKRGLD
+3049 EIIKQGLD
-3057 GRDLIL
+3057 GRDLTL

-3082 GSAIRFRED
+3082 GSAIRFKED

-3098 HVERVKDLGDS
+3098 HLERIQDRGDR
-3109 VYQAWVDSN
+3109 VYQALMDSN

-3126 ITGGNAY
+3126 VTGGNAY

-3149 IDGDLTDPNGRYVGP
+3149 IDGDLTDYNGRYVGP
-3164 GWKTAIQGINTRN
+3164 GWKTAIHGVNTQN

-3188 VVRHGPE
+3188 TVRHGPE
-3195 RLDAGK
+3195 RLEAGK

-3246 WGVGTGLIESSLAE
+3246 WGVGTGLIEPGLAE
-3260 SWHELYPNHVPL
+3260 NWHELYPNHVPL

-3277 RTRGGSGGKRGY
+3277 RTRGGAGGRRGY
-3289 ANQSN
+3289 ANQAN

-3301 SGLDIV
+3301 SGLDII

-3334 GEAESMGADAMFM
+3334 TEAESMGADAMFM

-3358 FSMTGIKETLDQAGN
+3358 FSMTGVKESLDRAGN
-3373 EARLQGMFSENAQAT
+3373 DARLQGMFSEGAQET
-3388 FDEIVSSLDDVMIQ
+3388 FDEIVASLDDVMIQ

-3425 VNDEALLDSLTHLS
+3425 VNDEMLLDSLTHLS
-3439 APQIG
+3439 APQIS
-3444 GILEAYAKTTR
+3444 GILEIYAKTTR

-3476 DIMTFFTFSKE
+3476 DLMTFFAYSKE
-3487 RNPGKAIPAI
+3487 RNPGKAIPAL

-3542 ARKSAM
+3542 ARKSAT
-3548 SNEVQRVLDAI
+3548 SSRTQRALDAI

-3586 AGMEPNEAFYQAMD
+3586 AGMEPHEAFYQAMD
-3600 VTTNFRKAG
+3600 VTTNFRRAG

-3628 VDKFARFLSAEDAAP
+3628 VDKFARFFSAEDAAP
-3643 GKRGKTAAGRFTAM
+3643 GKRGKVAAGRLTAM
-3657 VAVSAA
+3657 VAASAA
-3663 LAAVLYALNN
+3663 LAAVFYALNS

-3688 TKNAYW
+3688 TKNAFW
-3694 CIPMEDGKF
+3694 CIPVGDGKF

-3710 EIAVMTSLFETIL
+3710 ELAVMTSLFETIM
-3723 ERAKG
+3723 ERTEG

-3734 DEFYDYAVENFLPS
+3734 DEFFDYAAENFLPS

-3753 AEIPSNIAREG
+3753 AELPANISREG

-3809 PRDRFTNSTSK
+3809 PRDRFTSSTSK

-3849 VPNALFPVGEDPD
+3849 VPKALFPVGEDPD
-3862 FTLGVKA
+3862 FTLGIKA
-3869 TYLKDSEYSTD
+3869 TYLKDNEYSTD
-3880 LVNRLYDRKDRSDRA
+3880 LVNRLYNRKDRSDRA
-3895 ASSKD
+3895 ASSED
-3900 DIDIAINAKLDNT
+3900 NIDIAINAKLDNT

-3958 DSMKRVLDAV
+3958 ESMTRVLDAV

-4003 TMYNGYYYDV
+4003 TLYNGYYYDV
-4013 AGQAMSGVEPGSN
+4013 AGQALPGTEAGSKR
-4026 QEAAILRQA
+4026 EAAILRQA
-4035 KSLAKDKADEAML
+4035 KSLAKDKADETML

-4059 TEKYPGIS
+4059 SDKYPGIT

-4081 NEDGSL
+4081 REDGSL
-4087 TQEEVISVID
+4087 LQEEVIEAID
-4097 DMMRD
+4097 DMIRE
-4102 GLSKGNASTLFHS
+4102 GLSKEDAYTLFHS
-4115 KYESDKHNKY
+4115 QYDSDKNNKY